1 MKKKKYKYD
10 PSKIKFLTIEQTKR
24 LFSVIK
30 NKRDRA
36 LFLVAY
42 RHGLRASEVGMVRV
56 EDIDFQEGRI
66 RVIRLKGSLPSVHP
80 LQADESRALKSY
92 MKCAKLT
99 RGTVFLSNRKRPIS
113 RRTLDYLMKVY
124 AKKAG
129 LPADLHHF
137 HCLKHSIA
145 THMVEKDFGIL
156 EIKDWLGH
164 QSIRNTAIYT
174 ALTNTKKE
182 EIERRVH
189 QRMPKF

>member
-10 PSKIKFLTIEQTKR
+10 PSKIKFLTVEETKR
-24 LFSVIK
+24 LFAVIK
-30 NKRDRA
+30 SKRDRA

-42 RHGLRASEVGMVRV
+42 RHGLRASEIGMIRV

-66 RVIRLKGSLPSVHP
+66 RIVRLKGSLPSIHP
-80 LQADESRALKSY
+80 LQTDEARALKSY
-92 MKCAKLT
+92 VKYAGLSK
-99 RGTVFLSNRKRPIS
+99 GTVFQSNRKRPIS

-124 AKKAG
+124 GAKAG
-129 LPADLHHF
+129 LPAELCHF

-145 THMVEKDFGIL
+145 THMVENDFGIL

-174 ALTNTKKE
+174 ALSSNKRE
-182 EIERRVH
+182 EMERRVH